1 MIRYTTDFMTT
12 QARKSNVWS
21 FLQEIYAVPGGE
33 GIRLCTQCGACAG
46 ICPAAGLMQH
56 SPRQLIALARS
67 GSRDQALASNAMRFC
82 LSCYLC
88 NEHCP
93 QEARPA
99 DFMLAMEH
107 LSSRR
112 GVAHPRVRT
121 PATQGGF
128 PGVALRRP
136 HISIKETRLQP
147 DSARQVK
154 AIIESA
160 RSRGEYP

>member
-1 MIRYTTDFMTT
+1 MAT
-12 QARKSNVWS
+12 QARKSGARS

-33 GIRLCTQCGACAG
+33 GIRLCTQCGVCAG
-46 ICPAAGLMQH
+46 ICPTAGLMQH
-56 SPRQLIALARS
+56 TPRQLIALARS
-67 GSRDQALASNAMRFC
+67 GSRDEALASNATRFC
-82 LSCYLC
+82 ISCYLC

-93 QEARPA
+93 QAAMPA

-107 LSSRR
+107 LSSRH
-112 GVAHPRVRT
+112 GTAQPRVRT

-128 PGVALRRP
+128 SGHAQRRS
-136 HISIKETRLQP
+136 HISIKETKLQS